1 MPSPLKRGERV
12 IYKSSGGEIS
22 GQVTEDEVNGKV
34 KLDIRSRQVAATSV
48 KRQRLEEGAA
58 AAARPVARPVTAAS
72 GGGAPEAGPPPSEG
86 GPVAAAARPVAPAAI
101 ASPEPAGAAGPGAAQ
116 GAQGA
121 AAASP
126 EALQPGA
133 ATASLET
140 LQPKEEPQ
148 DPADPGQSSRVA
160 PRGADRQPGEPDE
173 AVASAIVTWMG
184 GLRNCRGLVDHLQAA
199 YPDKKAAAD
208 LRTLM
213 VHTFSKKARAGVSW
227 SNFDAAPKSAV
238 NGHIHP
244 AHLNY
249 TLAVAQDMVPYV
261 EDVARAI
268 REIITHGVGDVVLH
282 VRATAFPPLAAA
294 NYEHPAAFLWGPD
307 DSYQSYVHF
316 FAILAVVHF
325 VVAGGLP
332 VDATLP
338 PWLLEQLGAVSAKFT
353 PSSGPMERCSKVVR
367 RSMYNAATNREFDD
381 FMMFHMVVENGWRT
395 EEEVSRFVK
404 KHNASVSYDKALQL
418 PPHSAK
424 RIVMMARGSDEWR
437 EVCVAAVG
445 QAGSMAKAGLRK
457 EILSNAETYPGHCF
471 TKSTHAL
478 FHALCTTSEESTMA
492 VTREL
497 IARHGRFDG
506 ITADAHALA
515 CKAVGFWWRVKEGP
529 LKRLGVPADAM
540 ETTYAK
546 VLAGKYDADVV
557 NFARDF
563 DEDTSETDIAAFDK
577 YLQETMTMVADCVRL
592 GTPTTPASPA
602 ACPGAPPVDLNN
614 EEWWTERFEFE
625 VKKYLVWRNH
635 RDTSAEDAKK
645 AEAAFDLAKRKHASE
660 ATKKY
665 ADLYTEMLPFGADLD
680 FVSSSAAWR
689 EKRMGDIAAIEKC
702 SADNVLVC
710 VVHNFTSYQ
719 TCTDGILESGR
730 KIGNAIAGA
739 NGMALYVQT
748 HYPTKVV
755 RPGSAKPLVPA
766 SPRRPEETG
775 DKGGDPEESGD
786 DAGTFPE
793 FPGLPT
799 SASKSECYKDGGER
813 KALMARDFRRLQE
826 LGDGVDGRHGE
837 PSTICFEEEASRR
850 GPPLARPPTRVLCV
864 IPSKNSPWMLLS
876 GIRTGRWVAAPP
888 RLVVTTNNKA
898 AIQARRYV
906 IETTEPR
913 AAAKHDRYQLGDD
926 FWTKLF
932 DELAGVADDVEKEDK
947 NKHPV
952 LLAVTAV
959 WEGTAVVQHAQW
971 ISHRLAAACPGNKVY
986 LSARDAKEN
995 FYLVTKTRRELE
1007 YARLFDEGKL
1017 VVEGKKQ
1024 LEPPAEL
1031 KKLRE
1036 ASDEAKLKPSQYEI
1050 LKVGTDGVC
1059 HVPDLAAVPFKA
1071 SEKFAARLSEV
1082 RSDLVGS
1089 RAKKQR
1095 VAARPD
1101 LFPKTI
1107 DGIDVDGGALPLPA
1121 GLTEIGSWS
1130 LEVRAD
1136 ATRTVS
1142 VRVASVRRS
1151 TGETATYVVNAG
1163 GDRISFP
1170 ARAIFARSV
1179 DIVLIDKDNKEPDA
1193 ARPSW
1198 DFIIDESTL
1207 VEYLGCVDEFCNQVV
1222 KAREETHVGPAL
1234 KLYNHNLSF
1243 QAVRG
1248 SVHKYKVKPHPL
1260 PSPRVAFQLAP
1271 GGAEVAGAFSLAD
1284 CGYDSD
1290 VVLVAGW
1297 SLKPH
1302 GDFLIPTKECVMFWA
1317 FAGPVVLNPGQWLH
1331 LRQ

>member
-1 MPSPLKRGERV
+1 M
-12 IYKSSGGEIS
+12 
-22 GQVTEDEVNGKV
+22 
-34 KLDIRSRQVAATSV
+34 
-48 KRQRLEEGAA
+48 
-58 AAARPVARPVTAAS
+58 
-72 GGGAPEAGPPPSEG
+72 
-86 GPVAAAARPVAPAAI
+86 
-101 ASPEPAGAAGPGAAQ
+101 
-116 GAQGA
+116 
-121 AAASP
+121 
-126 EALQPGA
+126 
-133 ATASLET
+133 
-140 LQPKEEPQ
+140 QPKEQSPKDSKEQSPKDPKKQSPQ
-148 DPADPGQSSRVA
+148 GPGQSSRAA
-160 PRGADRQPGEPDE
+160 PRGAAREPGEPDE
-173 AVASAIVTWMG
+173 AVADAIVTWMG
-184 GLRNCRGLVDHLQAA
+184 GVRNCRGLVDNLQAV
-199 YPDKKAAAD
+199 YPDKTAAVH
-208 LRTLM
+208 LRNAL
-213 VHTFSKKARAGVSW
+213 VHTFSKKPRAGVSW
-227 SNFDAAPKSAV
+227 SNFDAAPKSSGPVAV
-238 NGHIHP
+238 AGHVHP

-249 TLAVAQDMVPYV
+249 TPAVAQDLVPYV

-282 VRATAFPPLAAA
+282 VRPTAFPPLAAA

-316 FAILAVVHF
+316 FAILAVVH
-325 VVAGGLP
+325 AIIARGLP
-332 VDATLP
+332 GDAALP
-338 PWLLEQLGAVSAKFT
+338 PWLVEQLGAVSAKFK
-353 PSSGPMERCSKVVR
+353 PSSGPMDRCSKLVR

-381 FMMFHMVVENGWRT
+381 FMMFHMVVENGWRS
-395 EEEVSRFVK
+395 EEDVSKFVK
-404 KHNASVSYDKALQL
+404 KHNAAVAYDKALQL
-418 PPHSAK
+418 APHSAK
-424 RIVMMARGSDEWR
+424 RVVMMARGSDAWR
-437 EVCVAAVG
+437 ELCVAAVG

-457 EILSNAETYPGHCF
+457 EILSNGETYPGHCF

-478 FHALCTTSEESTMA
+478 FKPLCTTSEESTMA

-497 IARHGRFDG
+497 LARHGRFDG

-577 YLQETMTMVADCVRL
+577 YLQEAMTMIDDCVRL
-592 GTPTTPASPA
+592 GTTTTPATPA
-602 ACPGAPPVDLNN
+602 ACPGAPSVNLSN

-625 VKKYLVWRNH
+625 VKRFTVWRNL
-635 RDTSAEDAKK
+635 RDAAAEDVKK

-660 ATKKY
+660 ATKEF
-665 ADLYTEMLPFGADLD
+665 ADLYTELVPFSTDLA
-680 FVSSSAAWR
+680 FVSSAAAWR
-689 EKRMGDIAAIEKC
+689 EKRVGDIAAIEKC
-702 SADNVLVC
+702 SAGNVLVC
-710 VVHNFTSYQ
+710 VLHNFTSYQ
-719 TCTDGILESGR
+719 TCTDNILDSGR
-730 KIGNAIAGA
+730 KIGNVIAGA

-755 RPGSAKPLVPA
+755 RPGSAKPLVQA
-766 SPRRPEETG
+766 GE
-775 DKGGDPEESGD
+775 KGGDPEESGD
-786 DAGTFPE
+786 DAGTFQE

-813 KALMARDFRRLQE
+813 KALLARDFRKLQE

-837 PSTICFEEEASRR
+837 PSAICFEQEEAGPRR
-850 GPPLARPPTRVLCV
+850 GPPVTRPPTRVLCV
-864 IPSKNSPWMLLS
+864 IPSKNSPWMRLS
-876 GIRTGRWVAAPP
+876 GIKTGRWVAAPP
-888 RLVVTTNNKA
+888 RQVVSTTNKA

-926 FWTKLF
+926 FWTKFF
-932 DELAGVADDVEKEDK
+932 DELAVMADDVEKEDK

-952 LLAVTAV
+952 LLAVTAA
-959 WEGTAVVQHAQW
+959 WEGTAVVQHARW
-971 ISHRLAAACPGNKVY
+971 VSHRLAAACPGNKVY

-995 FYLVTKTRRELE
+995 FWLITKTRRELE
-1007 YARLFDEGKL
+1007 YARLFDESKL

-1036 ASDEAKLKPSQYEI
+1036 TGDEAKLKPSQYEI

-1059 HVPDLAAVPFKA
+1059 HVPDLAAVPFKT

-1082 RSDLVGS
+1082 RSMLVG
-1089 RAKKQR
+1089 RAKMQR

-1107 DGIDVDGGALPLPA
+1107 DGVDGGALPA
-1121 GLTEIGSWS
+1121 GLKEIGSWS

-1136 ATRTVS
+1136 ATRTVV

-1260 PSPRVAFQLAP
+1260 PSPRVAVQLAP
-1271 GGAEVAGAFSLAD
+1271 GGEEVAGAFSLAD
-1284 CGYDSD
+1284 CGYESD
-1290 VVLVAGW
+1290 VVLVVGW

-1302 GDFLIPTKECVMFWA
+1302 NEFLIPNRESVMFWA